1 MSSPLEFGMP
11 VERRG
16 DDSIT
21 SGVNR
26 EAWMVILNKKDP
38 IGNGTYIQDFP
49 KIRMKGNSCPWVG
62 LPGQTATLYYYFL
75 RMYFVLLFASP
86 HAVSILDPAST
97 SRWPPHSRHGDYGIK
112 VPYLPT

>member
-1 MSSPLEFGMP
+1 MP

-26 EAWMVILNKKDP
+26 EAWMVILNKKDQLVMESVFKISQWVRGVP
-38 IGNGTYIQDFP
+38 E
-49 KIRMKGNSCPWVG
+49 IRMNGNSCSQPSHFI
-62 LPGQTATLYYYFL
+62 LLLSPH
-75 RMYFVLLFASP
+75 VLLFASP

-97 SRWPPHSRHGDYGIK
+97 TRWPPHSRHGDYGIK
-112 VPYLPT
+112 VLYPPR